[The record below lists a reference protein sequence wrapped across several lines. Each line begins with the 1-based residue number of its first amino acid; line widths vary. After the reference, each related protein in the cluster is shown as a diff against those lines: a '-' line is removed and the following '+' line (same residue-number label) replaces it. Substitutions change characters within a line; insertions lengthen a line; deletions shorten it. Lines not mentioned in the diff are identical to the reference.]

1 MTQPA
6 PDTLPKCGLLV
17 DDDPLFLTT
26 LQRSLRKRGF
36 DSVLASSAAE
46 ALEQAQARCQKL
58 DFVLIDLRLGTDS
71 GLEVIGPLRQAG
83 GPDMRIVLITGYA
96 SIATAV
102 AAIKRGA
109 DDYLIKPASADMIVR
124 AIRGEEASQPDA
136 PPALTPLGR
145 LEWEHIHRA
154 LTETHGN
161 VSAAARLLGM
171 HRRSLQRKLAKHPRP
186 ERASSEP

>member
-1 MTQPA
+1 VSSSELRVQP
-6 PDTLPKCGLLV
+6 LGLLV
-17 DDDPLFLTT
+17 DDDPLFLRA
-26 LQRSLRKRGF
+26 LQRSLQKRGLQT
-36 DSVLASSAAE
+36 VLASTAGE
-46 ALEQAQARCQKL
+46 ALEQARCQKL
-58 DFVLIDLRLGTDS
+58 DFVLIDLRLGADS
-71 GLEVIGPLRQAG
+71 GLELIAPLRRAG
-83 GPDMRIVLITGYA
+83 ADMRIVLITGYA

-109 DDYLIKPASADMIVR
+109 DDYLIKPTSADTIVR
-124 AIRGEEASQPDA
+124 AIQGENVGQPEA

-171 HRRSLQRKLAKHPRP
+171 HRRSLQRKLAKHPRSGRVYP
-186 ERASSEP
+186 G